1 MFDTLLRA
9 FLPGMLQQIMPGSE
23 AQALGVGISSM
34 GIYLMMA
41 LVLLV
46 RPRGLFAA
54 GA

>member
-1 MFDTLLRA
+1 VAPSDA
-9 FLPGMLQQIMPGSE
+9 DAIG
-23 AQALGVGISSM
+23 LGIASM
-34 GIYLMMA
+34 GIYLLMA